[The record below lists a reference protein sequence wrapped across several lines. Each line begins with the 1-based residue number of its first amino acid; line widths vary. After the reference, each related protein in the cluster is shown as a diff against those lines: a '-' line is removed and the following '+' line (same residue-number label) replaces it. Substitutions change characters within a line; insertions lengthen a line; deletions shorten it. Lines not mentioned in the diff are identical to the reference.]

1 MAWNDTSFI
10 SSWEAIT
17 SQDSSALTKTISH
30 PLGEYPAM
38 VDVQVKVN
46 IAGTECIFT
55 GAGAPQRDD
64 DYNVEYG
71 GVIYI
76 YNDLHIKLAFP
87 YRSGGSETYNTGGVV
102 FTGMFV
108 EYYERESDCQ
118 QFNQ

>member
-1 MAWNDTSFI
+1 MPLFLQLNNFDMFYTNHK
-10 SSWEAIT
+10 SS
-17 SQDSSALTKTISH
+17 
-30 PLGEYPAM
+30 
-38 VDVQVKVN
+38 N
-46 IAGTECIFT
+46 
-55 GAGAPQRDD
+55 

>member
-1 MAWNDTSFI
+1 
-10 SSWEAIT
+10 
-17 SQDSSALTKTISH
+17 
-30 PLGEYPAM
+30 M
-38 VDVQVKVN
+38 VDVQIKVD

-87 YRSGGSETYNTGGVV
+87 VRYHLS
-102 FTGMFV
+102 F
-108 EYYERESDCQ
+108 
-118 QFNQ
+118 